1 MEFVALTYPKQKVK
15 PMKTNTLPQNRQELF
30 SQSQEHSPAHKT
42 SEPTESFN
50 DDYNYFPDFGI

>member
-1 MEFVALTYPKQKVK
+1 
-15 PMKTNTLPQNRQELF
+15 MKTNTLPQNRQELF
-30 SQSQEHSPAHKT
+30 SQSQEHSPTHKT